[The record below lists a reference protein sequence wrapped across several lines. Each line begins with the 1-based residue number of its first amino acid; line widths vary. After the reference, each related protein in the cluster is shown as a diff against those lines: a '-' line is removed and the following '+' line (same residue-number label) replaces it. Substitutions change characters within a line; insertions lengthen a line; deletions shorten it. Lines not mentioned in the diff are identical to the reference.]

1 MASGCETLSR
11 MSTALRGRG
20 ERVAS
25 GVWRLRLPLPWPGI
39 PHVNAWA
46 LERSDG
52 VVLVDCGLDGPE
64 ALPELERAL
73 GALDAA
79 IEDVCLLVCTHAH
92 PDHYGLAA
100 RVVERARC
108 ELWMHPR
115 HAHVT
120 AALIDPEGAT
130 RLRRA
135 AARRSG
141 VPQDHLPSGQ
151 SFEAMGFAAAALP
164 NRELVDGVEVQST
177 SGAWHVVETPGHAPS
192 HVCLFQPAAQL
203 LISGD
208 HLLERAGA
216 LHFDYG
222 FSPDPI
228 GEYLASLAL
237 AEECAAETCLPGHGA
252 PFGDIPGVLAATR
265 AEVTRRLDDVEA
277 HVGDWVTGFEI
288 AFQRHGA
295 RLHGPNGPHYLAETL
310 ALLAHLEHEE
320 RLERARADGVERWR
334 IRSTN

>member
-1 MASGCETLSR
+1 

-25 GVWRLRLPLPWPGI
+25 GVWRLRLPLPWAGI

-64 ALPELERAL
+64 ALPETRARAWRA
-73 GALDAA
+73 GCRPSKTC
-79 IEDVCLLVCTHAH
+79 CLLVCTHAH

-141 VPQDHLPSGQ
+141 VPQRSP
-151 SFEAMGFAAAALP
+151 P
-164 NRELVDGVEVQST
+164 VRP
-177 SGAWHVVETPGHAPS
+177 VVRGHAASRPRRCRIAS
-192 HVCLFQPAAQL
+192 SSTASKCSQRRRLARRGDSGPRAVPRLPLRAAAQL

-208 HLLERAGA
+208 HLLERPARCTSTTGSA
-216 LHFDYG
+216 PTR
-222 FSPDPI
+222 S
-228 GEYLASLAL
+228 ASTSRRSTL
-237 AEECAAETCLPGHGA
+237 AEELAAETCLPGHGA
-252 PFGDIPGVLAATR
+252 PFGDIPGVLAAAR
-265 AEVTRRLDDVEA
+265 AEVTRRLERRGGA
-277 HVGDWVTGFEI
+277 CAATG
-288 AFQRHGA
+288 
-295 RLHGPNGPHYLAETL
+295 
-310 ALLAHLEHEE
+310 
-320 RLERARADGVERWR
+320 
-334 IRSTN
+334 

>member
-141 VPQDHLPSGQ
+141 VPQDHLPSG
-151 SFEAMGFAAAALP
+151 AVVRGHGPRGRGAAGSRARRRRRSAVNERRLARRGDPGPRAVPCLP
-164 NRELVDGVEVQST
+164 L
-177 SGAWHVVETPGHAPS
+177 
-192 HVCLFQPAAQL
+192 
-203 LISGD
+203 
-208 HLLERAGA
+208 RAGR
-216 LHFDYG
+216 
-222 FSPDPI
+222 P
-228 GEYLASLAL
+228 
-237 AEECAAETCLPGHGA
+237 T
-252 PFGDIPGVLAATR
+252 
-265 AEVTRRLDDVEA
+265 
-277 HVGDWVTGFEI
+277 
-288 AFQRHGA
+288 
-295 RLHGPNGPHYLAETL
+295 
-310 ALLAHLEHEE
+310 
-320 RLERARADGVERWR
+320 AD
-334 IRSTN
+334 